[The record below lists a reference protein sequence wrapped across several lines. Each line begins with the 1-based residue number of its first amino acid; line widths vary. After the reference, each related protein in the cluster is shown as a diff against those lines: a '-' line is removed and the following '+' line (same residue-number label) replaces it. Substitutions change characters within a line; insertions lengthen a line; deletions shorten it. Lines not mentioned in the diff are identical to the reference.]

1 MKISLTTLISFL
13 FLLFLGFC
21 ETWAE
26 GTKEASITA
35 ITSTW
40 DFGYVPM
47 DYKLIHFY
55 KIRNDGDAELQITK
69 LVPNCDCTSAQVNRK
84 SLPPDSITEVKI
96 VFETKDY
103 YGPNTRNITVHT
115 NDPAKPTIA
124 LQYSSNIG
132 LFPKLYRTEPNSL
145 FFLPGHKSKEIRLI
159 NDSDSDIQF
168 ALDLEQDSLF
178 AVNKIHGTITPGSP
192 IVLTVMPKENMPKG
206 THYSNF
212 TVAFKGKQD
221 VRLTVPV
228 KIVRY

>member
-1 MKISLTTLISFL
+1 MKISLTTLFFIL
-13 FLLFLGFC
+13 FLLFLGFD
-21 ETWAE
+21 ETLSE
-26 GTKEASITA
+26 GTKQASITA
-35 ITSTW
+35 ITSAW

-69 LVPNCDCTSAQVNRK
+69 LVPNCDCTSAHVGRK
-84 SLPPDSITEVKI
+84 SLPPDSVTEVKI
-96 VFETKDY
+96 IFETKDY

-115 NDPAKPTIA
+115 NDPARPTIA

-145 FFLPGHKSKEIRLI
+145 FFLPGHKSKEVRLI

-168 ALDLEQDSLF
+168 SLDLEQDSLF
-178 AVNKIHGTITPGSP
+178 VVNKSQGIIAPGSL
-192 IVLTVMPKENMPKG
+192 IILTVMPRENMPKG

-212 TVAFKGKQD
+212 TVAFKGKQE